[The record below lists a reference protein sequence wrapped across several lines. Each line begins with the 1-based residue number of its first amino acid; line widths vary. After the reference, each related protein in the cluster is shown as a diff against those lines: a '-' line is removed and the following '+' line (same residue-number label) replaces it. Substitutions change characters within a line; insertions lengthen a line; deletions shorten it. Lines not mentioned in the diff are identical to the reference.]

1 MSFGGPQWPQEPQR
15 QGQQGQQGYGE
26 QGRGA
31 YGQRPGGDG
40 QQGQGQAYGQQ
51 DQGQGYGQQD
61 QGQAYG
67 QGAGG
72 YGYPGP
78 QGGTAPAP
86 FPAPQGGGGPTP
98 DWSALADASASRA
111 RRKRLLTVGGGVL
124 AALVVGAVVAT
135 AVVVTGKKDDT
146 AKNGGGTPTV
156 SASPTEAPTPEP
168 TFSSVAP
175 PPPPNPKDY
184 ISDPKKDK
192 APLTAE
198 GLFPGKKLTMSGR
211 PYKKGA
217 TSATTN
223 CAAVTQGG
231 LGAVLKGNGCQ
242 KVLRATYVR
251 DGVAVTVGVAVFPSE
266 AAALKAKDRATGGIA
281 PLVGAGVGDFCRA
294 TVCLRRSNAI
304 GRYAYFTQAGF
315 TNGKKVTKADQGVFR
330 SSDDLATFAFNQIY
344 ARGKSQA
351 SAAAGAPGQ

>member
-26 QGRGA
+26 QDRGA
-31 YGQRPGGDG
+31 HG
-40 QQGQGQAYGQQ
+40 QQGQDR
-51 DQGQGYGQQD
+51 DQG
-61 QGQAYG
+61 YG

-78 QGGTAPAP
+78 QGGPAPAP
-86 FPAPQGGGGPTP
+86 FPGAPAPGPFPGPQGGGGPTP

-146 AKNGGGTPTV
+146 AKNGGGTPTAT
-156 SASPTEAPTPEP
+156 ASPTEAPTPEP

-184 ISDPKKDK
+184 ISDPKKDR

-231 LGAVLKGNGCQ
+231 LGAVLKDNGCQ

-281 PLVGAGVGDFCRA
+281 PLAGAGVGDFCRA

-315 TNGKKVTKADQGVFR
+315 TSGKKVTTADKGVFQN
-330 SSDDLATFAFNQIY
+330 SDDLGTFAFNQIY

>member
-1 MSFGGPQWPQEPQR
+1 MSFGGPQWPQEPQ
-15 QGQQGQQGYGE
+15 QQGQGQGYGGP
-26 QGRGA
+26 QG
-31 YGQRPGGDG
+31 YGQRPGGHG
-40 QQGQGQAYGQQ
+40 
-51 DQGQGYGQQD
+51 DQGQGYGQ
-61 QGQAYG
+61 
-67 QGAGG
+67 GAGGHGHPGPRGG

-78 QGGTAPAP
+78 YSGPQDGGAPAP
-86 FPAPQGGGGPTP
+86 FPGTPAPGPLGSGGPTP

-111 RRKRLLTVGGGVL
+111 RRKRLLMIGGGVL

-135 AVVVTGKKDDT
+135 AVVATGKKDET
-146 AKNGGGTPTV
+146 AGSGGGIPTV

-231 LGAVLKGNGCQ
+231 LGTVLKGNGCQ

-266 AAALKAKDRATGGIA
+266 AAALKAKDQATGGIA
-281 PLVGAGVGDFCRA
+281 PLAGAGVGDFCRA

-315 TNGKKVTKADQGVFR
+315 TNGKKVTTADQGVFR
-330 SSDDLATFAFNQIY
+330 SSDDLGTFAFNQIY

>member
-26 QGRGA
+26 QGREA
-31 YGQRPGGDG
+31 YGQQPGGHGQQG
-40 QQGQGQAYGQQ
+40 QQGQGQG
-51 DQGQGYGQQD
+51 
-61 QGQAYG
+61 YG

-78 QGGTAPAP
+78 QGGGAPAP
-86 FPAPQGGGGPTP
+86 FPGAPAPGPFPGPQGGGPQGGGPTP

-111 RRKRLLTVGGGVL
+111 RRKRLLTIGGGVL

-135 AVVVTGKKDDT
+135 AVVATGKEDDT
-146 AKNGGGTPTV
+146 AKNGGGTPTAP
-156 SASPTEAPTPEP
+156 ASPTGSPTPEP

-184 ISDPKKDK
+184 ISDPKKDR

-198 GLFPGKKLTMSGR
+198 GLFPGRKLTMDGR
-211 PYKKGA
+211 PYTKGA
-217 TSATTN
+217 TSATAN

-231 LGAVLKGNGCQ
+231 LGAVLKKNGCQ

-266 AAALKAKDRATGGIA
+266 AAALKAKNQATGGIA
-281 PLVGAGVGDFCRA
+281 PLTGAGVGDFCRA

-315 TNGKKVTKADQGVFR
+315 TNGKKVTTADRGVFR
-330 SSDDLATFAFNQIY
+330 SSDDLGTFAFNQIY

-351 SAAAGAPGQ
+351 SAAAGAPRQ